1 MPPPQYKDFGK
12 TGKELFS
19 KGFPN
24 NFEFTAEST
33 IAKQA
38 GEKAEQGEVVITQ
51 KTKITRNDAGDLSGN
66 FNPKWAVKSAGATL
80 STTIHTSKKLEIEAT
95 LADKGLKGLKS
106 ILKVVAP
113 QFDAVGKDRDSQ
125 SIRAE
130 LEYAQD
136 VFVVGLGVDVLNPKP
151 SASLSGVVNRERW
164 SLGGEAAYSLG
175 SAPDLQSLAV
185 AVGYAGAGWSGVF
198 SRKAAEGA
206 TQKVSYGA
214 NIYQKV
220 DENLELGAEVSHAVG
235 DKNVPNLA
243 FGGKFTGYKSD
254 VKAKVGTNG
263 RIGIAYTQ
271 DLNYFSRV
279 TLGAD
284 VNSADSKDTKLGL
297 SLSIHD

>member
-106 ILKVVAP
+106 ILKVA
-113 QFDAVGKDRDSQ
+113 
-125 SIRAE
+125 
-130 LEYAQD
+130 
-136 VFVVGLGVDVLNPKP
+136 
-151 SASLSGVVNRERW
+151 
-164 SLGGEAAYSLG
+164 
-175 SAPDLQSLAV
+175 APDLQSLAV